1 MFTSPYEQYRSTQI
15 ETASPERLLI
25 MLYDAAIASL
35 SVARVAVASRH
46 REEANRAFQ
55 KAQAVIS
62 ELQGSLDLNAGEVAR
77 NLFALYDYFNRRL
90 IEANL
95 RQDQGIL
102 DEVLGHLRDLRQ
114 TWKEASVLN
123 ASAGRPV
130 NLANVSG

>member
-25 MLYDAAIASL
+25 MLYDAAIAAL